1 MGTRE
6 DMEMQ
11 EKTARIIFY
20 VISALTIAVAVFLA
34 IDLKILLTLT
44 GSRLMPDI
52 RLI

>member
-1 MGTRE
+1 VGTRE

-34 IDLKILLTLT
+34 IAI
-44 GSRLMPDI
+44 I
-52 RLI
+52 REVMFFY